1 MSRPDYCRF
10 VKEEKQGKSLGRK
23 CQFSVN
29 QLNVHLIIVEY
40 FSVGETSF
48 SFEAIEEQSY
58 NIQNYIISIKEAEKT
73 DE

>member
-48 SFEAIEEQSY
+48 SFEDNRRTVVYYSKLLNKY
-58 NIQNYIISIKEAEKT
+58 
-73 DE
+73 